1 MPALQRGG
9 VQLIY
14 NGAPL
19 AMNSRLFCDSLPGAR
34 DVAINGP
41 ILPDVNP
48 RGVRFSECLRHPEF
62 DLPVAGKKMKI
73 RCRTM
78 LLLALL
84 SGKVCSADSVNIGVT
99 ENIVASP
106 CIFNGGNNNLDVN
119 LGNIQATNMATP
131 GSTSDPVPFSLLFTQ
146 CPTGTQSVTV
156 AFTGSPDPEAGAD
169 YFMNSGSATHV
180 AIAMRDAQTG
190 ALKGTGSSMTQTI
203 AADRTAT
210 LAMLASVKS
219 MTGAPRRKHPRG
231 CGDDDAVQLNAGD
244 KPF

>member
-1 MPALQRGG
+1 
-9 VQLIY
+9 
-14 NGAPL
+14 
-19 AMNSRLFCDSLPGAR
+19 
-34 DVAINGP
+34 
-41 ILPDVNP
+41 
-48 RGVRFSECLRHPEF
+48 
-62 DLPVAGKKMKI
+62 MKI
-73 RCRTM
+73 RCRT
-78 LLLALL
+78 LILLALL

-99 ENIVASP
+99 GNIVASP
-106 CIFNGGNNNLDVN
+106 CIFNGGSNSLDVN

-190 ALKGTGSSMTQTI
+190 ALKGTGTSMTQTI

-210 LAMLASVKS
+210 MAMLASVKS
-219 MTGAPRRKHPRG
+219 MPGGATPG
-231 CGDDDAVQLNAGD
+231 SISAVVVMTMQYN
-244 KPF
+244 

>member
-1 MPALQRGG
+1 
-9 VQLIY
+9 
-14 NGAPL
+14 
-19 AMNSRLFCDSLPGAR
+19 
-34 DVAINGP
+34 
-41 ILPDVNP
+41 
-48 RGVRFSECLRHPEF
+48 
-62 DLPVAGKKMKI
+62 MKI
-73 RCRTM
+73 RCRTL

-99 ENIVASP
+99 GNIVASP
-106 CIFNGGNNNLDVN
+106 CIFHVGSNSLDVN

-180 AIAMRDAQTG
+180 AIAMRDARTG
-190 ALKGTGSSMTQTI
+190 TSMTQTI

-210 LAMLASVKS
+210 MAMLASVRS
-219 MTGAPRRKHPRG
+219 MPGGATPG
-231 CGDDDAVQLNAGD
+231 SINAVVVMTMQYN
-244 KPF
+244 